1 MLASE
6 FSLGPQHIGCV
17 DRAPKRNV
25 VTFLT
30 FSTYTIAKG
39 RRNIVNIF
47 FTYKSVSVMSFT
59 GNSKVSCDLEC
70 YWVTVVIWPWINKSA
85 PPQKQNMEVQ
95 KESHQ
100 YKVHFTIFHT
110 PSGFLPIIFAFNK
123 WLRSQ
128 KQNAFL
134 WVTKPDKRL
143 LFLEIW
149 SANAF
154 FFVKKSINSLY
165 HMLYHVFVLLYL
177 CSCTIILVGGFNPID
192 KNWSKWESSPN
203 RGEHKK
209 YLKPPPSI
217 L

>member
-1 MLASE
+1 
-6 FSLGPQHIGCV
+6 
-17 DRAPKRNV
+17 
-25 VTFLT
+25 
-30 FSTYTIAKG
+30 
-39 RRNIVNIF
+39 
-47 FTYKSVSVMSFT
+47 MSFT

-149 SANAF
+149 SANAVF
-154 FFVKKSINSLY
+154 FFCKEIHQQFISYAL
-165 HMLYHVFVLLYL
+165 
-177 CSCTIILVGGFNPID
+177 SCFCPIILVQLYNHPSWWFQP
-192 KNWSKWESSPN
+192 NWQKLVKMGIFP
-203 RGEHKK
+203 K
-209 YLKPPPSI
+209 
-217 L
+217 